1 MQFTRNMFHR
11 KPFLLAKYIAV
22 LLTLLLLTGC
32 TLRLPSMNKLDNRA
46 FSANLKEN
54 ANANYG
60 KKAAYY
66 DGRIYYLS
74 SELGQQGIYSMNTA
88 GDGIRLEISVEDI
101 RAISV
106 ESSGL
111 YYAGFDSIE
120 KNDNGPYRR
129 FRLFQL
135 KAGSTT
141 PVDLLKTFSYT
152 DNLGDENVWGFCLTK
167 TGVFAVRF
175 VNVTGYPPVPHYP
188 FTCFSQGAA
197 VPFSEL
203 TVLFN
208 PIEVPPALKNQN
220 HASLSSYG
228 GLYFLSPAFIDTLR
242 DQGQEQSIVYHFAYY
257 DDSTGQVIPS
267 SDRFDGSS
275 GSYGDIFHRYFSRI
289 EEDNI
294 IFSSNKGLESYN
306 MATKELTE
314 IATFSVPNSIFQTI
328 DLGDDILIFSQRF
341 HGSKFLDD
349 FADHVLR
356 QNRALQETLFRF
368 DPETGDISRLLFVG
382 HNHAFL
388 YADADTAV
396 TGGGKTIS
404 IYDISND
411 KAELLRTIKVSHN
424 IVDRANKVDT
434 AGDWLF
440 LYRFNEQTQHDE
452 LIEKVYIGS

>member
-1 MQFTRNMFHR
+1 
-11 KPFLLAKYIAV
+11 
-22 LLTLLLLTGC
+22 
-32 TLRLPSMNKLDNRA
+32 MN
-46 FSANLKEN
+46 
-54 ANANYG
+54 
-60 KKAAYY
+60 AAGE
-66 DGRIYYLS
+66 D
-74 SELGQQGIYSMNTA
+74 
-88 GDGIRLEISVEDI
+88 IRLEIPVEDI
-101 RAISV
+101 RAISITPG
-106 ESSGL
+106 GL

-135 KAGSTT
+135 ETGSTT

-152 DNLGDENVWGFCLTK
+152 DNLGDENVWDFYLTK
-167 TGVFAVRF
+167 TGIFAIWF

-197 VPFSEL
+197 VPFSEH

-208 PIEVPPALKNQN
+208 PLEVPPAFKNQN
-220 HASLSSYG
+220 HASLSSYD

-257 DDSTGQVIPS
+257 DDLEGQIIPS
-267 SDRFDGSS
+267 IDRLDSNS
-275 GSYGDIFHRYFSRI
+275 GSYGDIFPRDFCRI
-289 EEDNI
+289 EAGHI

-306 MATKELTE
+306 LATKELTE

-328 DLGDDILIFSQRF
+328 DLGNDILIFSQRF
-341 HGSKFLDD
+341 RGSKFLDD

-368 DPETGDISRLLFVG
+368 DPETGDVSRLLFVG

-404 IYDISND
+404 IYDTSND

-440 LYRFNEQTQHDE
+440 LYRFNEQTQRDE